1 MQAGSDCSTRNNIDG
16 TGVWRQ
22 DKVPLMCAQ
31 EGVRSENRLR
41 GRENLRDTEIPKL
54 SSEED
59 MT

>member
-1 MQAGSDCSTRNNIDG
+1 MQAGGDCSTRNKIDG

-22 DKVPLMCAQ
+22 DKVLLMCAQ

-41 GRENLRDTEIPKL
+41 GRENLRGREMPKQ
-54 SSEED
+54 SSEQD